1 MELYTLKVFMTVATE
16 RSFSRAAEIL
26 LRSQPAITQAVQ
38 KLEREFGEQLL
49 DRTARDL
56 TLTDSGRLVMG
67 FCHRFENLERELW
80 DAYAELRDVAAGRL
94 VIGASETTS
103 FYLMPHLVSFRE
115 RYPKVKVQVRRSRS
129 ARLPA
134 QVIDGDLEF
143 GVVTHDP
150 EDSRLE
156 SCVVCKDRLVLVLS
170 PQHPLAN
177 REVVSIQDLGEES
190 FIVHNVISPYHDV
203 VASAFQKA
211 KVALNM
217 DIEMPTV
224 DTIRMMVSRNRGVA
238 FLPRVC
244 VEQDLEQGL
253 LKEVKVRE
261 LKVEREVRLVFPSC
275 RVLSHAAKA
284 FLYIVMGAQGPG
296 A

>member
-1 MELYTLKVFMTVATE
+1 
-16 RSFSRAAEIL
+16 
-26 LRSQPAITQAVQ
+26 
-38 KLEREFGEQLL
+38 
-49 DRTARDL
+49 
-56 TLTDSGRLVMG
+56 
-67 FCHRFENLERELW
+67 
-80 DAYAELRDVAAGRL
+80 
-94 VIGASETTS
+94 
-103 FYLMPHLVSFRE
+103 
-115 RYPKVKVQVRRSRS
+115 
-129 ARLPA
+129 
-134 QVIDGDLEF
+134 
-143 GVVTHDP
+143 VVTHDP

>member
-1 MELYTLKVFMTVATE
+1 
-16 RSFSRAAEIL
+16 
-26 LRSQPAITQAVQ
+26 
-38 KLEREFGEQLL
+38 
-49 DRTARDL
+49 
-56 TLTDSGRLVMG
+56 
-67 FCHRFENLERELW
+67 
-80 DAYAELRDVAAGRL
+80 
-94 VIGASETTS
+94 
-103 FYLMPHLVSFRE
+103 
-115 RYPKVKVQVRRSRS
+115 VKVQVRRSRS